1 MQKALLLLPAL
12 LLPSYNAAAQMPE
25 PVSVTPL
32 VTIRVHGG
40 PNLNLMGEWRDGMSS
55 MQSMAEARGLSIE
68 DESGFC
74 VSWGTTALVHVTP
87 RIAIGA
93 SFDWLR
99 DMRHFSVSD
108 FIPLLDQNASF
119 GFGANTLDTTKQA
132 VVAFYPRET
141 SRMHVQVGA
150 GVGSGRVELST
161 PGSDALGRAKGL
173 LFSGSAGMETRFW
186 YVDAGWRIHRLA
198 VTYDAVSDHA
208 IDFARDIFADEAE
221 VRDFVRNRDSNLSG
235 GWMRVGLAFH
245 FGRR

>member
-1 MQKALLLLPAL
+1 
-12 LLPSYNAAAQMPE
+12 
-25 PVSVTPL
+25 
-32 VTIRVHGG
+32 
-40 PNLNLMGEWRDGMSS
+40 
-55 MQSMAEARGLSIE
+55 
-68 DESGFC
+68 
-74 VSWGTTALVHVTP
+74 
-87 RIAIGA
+87 
-93 SFDWLR
+93 
-99 DMRHFSVSD
+99 MRHFSVSD

-161 PGSDALGRAKGL
+161 PGSDALSRAKGL